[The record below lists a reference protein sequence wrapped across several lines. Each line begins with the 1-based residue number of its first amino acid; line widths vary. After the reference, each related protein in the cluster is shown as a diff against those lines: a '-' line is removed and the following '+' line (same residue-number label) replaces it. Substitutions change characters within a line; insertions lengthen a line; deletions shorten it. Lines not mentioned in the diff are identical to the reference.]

1 MHPNLIAP
9 VLFVHFPVQVKHRNT
24 GKRPADCRHLSG
36 LFIIGLILAVLSVKL
51 GTFSEF
57 MQRKGKLRRL
67 YTNLLANKAS
77 VIHQCFPLL
86 VRGEM
91 KPSHHPSFSSSQM
104 KTGSSV
110 HLHNSSRKLL

>member
-9 VLFVHFPVQVKHRNT
+9 VLFVHFPVQVKDRNT

-36 LFIIGLILAVLSVKL
+36 LFIYCIGLILAVLSIKL

-57 MQRKGKLRRL
+57 LQRKGKLRRL
-67 YTNLLANKAS
+67 YTNLFANKAL

-86 VRGEM
+86 V
-91 KPSHHPSFSSSQM
+91 
-104 KTGSSV
+104 
-110 HLHNSSRKLL
+110 